1 MPKRKRIV
9 NCVVLSCLHKP
20 GVIWRFFRRAY
31 FFRLT
36 KEIERLPSVAKKLGK
51 EPGPPRGPV
60 L

>member
-31 FFRLT
+31 FYRLT
-36 KEIERLPSVAKKLGK
+36 KEIERLPEVAKKMGK
-51 EPGPPRGPV
+51 ESGVPKGLV
-60 L
+60 F